1 MGIWKWA
8 GGFEGAI
15 IVDSANGD
23 WMATPASDRVGDKII
38 ERVNALAGVPDP
50 AALMAAVRECVAAD
64 EQFQAALVKPK
75 HGESIMA
82 AEDRLFA
89 ALRRLGEVVGK

>member
-1 MGIWKWA
+1 MKLCP
-8 GGFEGAI
+8 FC
-15 IVDSANGD
+15 SAE
-23 WMATPASDRVGDKII
+23 TKPAVKNFRPGLDQWTCWQGHYWYQRNTD
-38 ERVNALAGVPDP
+38 ALAGVPDP